1 MKRILFLSPNI
12 GHNGGGAERQ
22 VVNVA
27 CLLKQYGHE
36 VEFLCYCEG
45 SFYEEDLK
53 KSDITV
59 HWKIL
64 PNYIKRMFSIRK
76 FIRKRKYDAV
86 ISFQE
91 TPNFLN
97 CFAAIGGKKWKVI
110 TSERSAK
117 EEFFSTRKGKIF
129 AWFQRFSDNIVCN
142 SENAKEMWIKHYPK
156 YNDKMRVIYNIV
168 NINQDI
174 STEYTPKKGGK
185 VNIIVLA
192 SYQYLKNPIGLIKAI
207 NSMNNEERNMFVINW
222 YGRAETTSNNTEC
235 YQEAINLI
243 KKYQLGDII
252 HLNEVTDKPHVL
264 IMKSDFV
271 ALFSKV
277 EGLPNAICEGMCIGK
292 PIIMSKVSDYN
303 ILVDSTN
310 GFLCEWNDEASI
322 KNVIIEA
329 CKLEDMEI
337 IEKGNNSRKK
347 ANTLFSNANILR
359 KWDEIIYA

>member
-1 MKRILFLSPNI
+1 MKRILFLSPNL
-12 GHNGGGAERQ
+12 GCNGGGAERQ

-45 SFYEEDLK
+45 SFYENDLRK
-53 KSDITV
+53 YDITV

-117 EEFFSTRKGKIF
+117 EEFFSTKKGKIF

-168 NINQDI
+168 KINQDI
-174 STEYTPKKGGK
+174 SNEYIPKKDGK
-185 VNIIVLA
+185 VNIVVLA

-207 NSMNNEERNMFVINW
+207 NSMNNEERNKFVINW
-222 YGRAETTSNNTEC
+222 YGNHIISNEGSKC
-235 YQEAINLI
+235 YDEAIDLINKYNLKNVILLNKQTQTPYEII
-243 KKYQLGDII
+243 K
-252 HLNEVTDKPHVL
+252 E
-264 IMKSDFV
+264 SDFV
-271 ALFSKV
+271 ALFSRV
-277 EGLPNAICEGMCIGK
+277 EGLPNAICEAMFIGK
-292 PIIMSKVSDYN
+292 PVIMTKVSDYYV
-303 ILVDSTN
+303 LVDETN
-310 GFLCEWNDEASI
+310 GYLCDWNDISSI
-322 KNVIIEA
+322 KNTI
-329 CKLEDMEI
+329 LEVSILSEKEI
-337 IEKGNNSRKK
+337 IEKGYNSSKK
-347 ANTLFSNANILR
+347 ANNLFSNIRILNS
-359 KWDEIIYA
+359 WNEII